1 MKTLQILIIG
11 IFVFS
16 TLLYIKPVQADNES
30 GAVIENIQTLPT
42 SIIIGQTFKI
52 NATLA
57 NNSTHPIFIEHGS
70 CGSPFSVTFDNH
82 VVVRTNNVTCTLQL
96 IEQRLDPGTKITSTS
111 PYLDLTYVAAQNGTV
126 NATVSFPYNVW
137 NQTAQSNTQENTSK
151 QFSFMI
157 YPKTR
162 VPTLSPSGNQAIID
176 VALSIPDLQKWSND
190 WQFDSMAFM
199 TAKNQ
204 PGNWQYA
211 IVYLKASSSS
221 SIIPCDSNND
231 WSAMVMIDRT
241 TMKVIQATYPTVES
255 HNCNY
260 ATGGGPTG
268 GGPNTYGDTTPKMD
282 TPLQQFKSGV
292 SPLNVKCSTNYAL
305 IIKKEDG
312 SPACVKTNTA
322 KKLMERGW
330 TRDPSIKLPILSI
343 QNQTRIPDYV
353 NKQNIS
359 SLFTA
364 LSSTV
369 FPTTTMESF
378 DGMSVKGY
386 LTNQNGTGLANQEI
400 MFYLNNATFDNGTTI
415 SENLLMGNTT
425 TDQTGCFYFAD
436 WDANKSLQFHN
447 EVFTTSPSGNGLFS
461 GSDNVLV
468 YINTIFAGTN
478 NLSGSLNA
486 TKIMYHPIVPPIIRE
501 AGINAYL
508 MNASSY
514 FPHYSAVPILEAER
528 GKSYNFIAF
537 SSWSESLN
545 VQTFRLEIKNLPCWI
560 NVPPV
565 DVSDLKNKTQAVIPV
580 KMIIDKTA
588 PSGSFF
594 LYVSVN
600 NHVTQPLDLVVK

>member
-1 MKTLQILIIG
+1 MKTIHL
-11 IFVFS
+11 
-16 TLLYIKPVQADNES
+16 
-30 GAVIENIQTLPT
+30 
-42 SIIIGQTFKI
+42 SIIIGLGMVLI
-52 NATLA
+52 VIG
-57 NNSTHPIFIEHGS
+57 NSNLLFAQEG
-70 CGSPFSVTFDNH
+70 GFN
-82 VVVRTNNVTCTLQL
+82 
-96 IEQRLDPGTKITSTS
+96 
-111 PYLDLTYVAAQNGTV
+111 LTGA
-126 NATVSFPYNVW
+126 
-137 NQTAQSNTQENTSK
+137 
-151 QFSFMI
+151 
-157 YPKTR
+157 KTY
-162 VPTLSPSGNQAIID
+162 SIID
-176 VALSIPDLQKWSND
+176 SP
-190 WQFDSMAFM
+190 
-199 TAKNQ
+199 
-204 PGNWQYA
+204 
-211 IVYLKASSSS
+211 LK
-221 SIIPCDSNND
+221 
-231 WSAMVMIDRT
+231 
-241 TMKVIQATYPTVES
+241 
-255 HNCNY
+255 
-260 ATGGGPTG
+260 
-268 GGPNTYGDTTPKMD
+268 
-282 TPLQQFKSGV
+282 QFKSGIAA
-292 SPLNVKCSTNYAL
+292 NDVKCGQDLQLT
-305 IIKKEDG
+305 IKSEDG
-312 SPACVKTNTA
+312 SPACVKLDTA
-322 KKLMERGW
+322 QKLIERGW
-330 TRDPSIKLPILSI
+330 ARDPLLKLPISSI
-343 QNQTRIPDYV
+343 QNQTRIPDYI

-386 LTNQNGTGLANQEI
+386 LTNQNGTGLAKQEI
-400 MFYLNNATFDNGTTI
+400 MFYLNNATLDNGTTI

-447 EVFTTSPSGNGLFS
+447 EVFTPSPSGNGLFS

-545 VQTFRLEIKNLPCWI
+545 VQTFRLEIKNLPCGI

-594 LYVSVN
+594 PYVLVN

>member
-16 TLLYIKPVQADNES
+16 TLSYIKPVQADNES

-52 NATLA
+52 NATLV

-82 VVVRTNNVTCTLQL
+82 IMVRTNNVTCTLQL

-111 PYLDLTYVAAQNGTV
+111 PYLDLTYVAAQNGTI

-137 NQTAQSNTQENTSK
+137 NQTAQSNTQENISK

-176 VALSIPDLQKWSND
+176 VALSIPGLQKWSND

-211 IVYLKASSSS
+211 IVYLKASSGS
-221 SIIPCDSNND
+221 SIIPCDSNNN
-231 WSAMVMIDRT
+231 WSAMVIIDRT

-260 ATGGGPTG
+260 TTGGGPSG

-312 SPACVKTNTA
+312 SPACVQRNDTDS
-322 KKLMERGW
+322 LMNKGW
-330 TRDPSIKLPILSI
+330 AINQFVVSEIYRNQGISVIQRDTGLLK
-343 QNQTRIPDYV
+343 Y
-353 NKQNIS
+353 
-359 SLFTA
+359 
-364 LSSTV
+364 
-369 FPTTTMESF
+369 E
-378 DGMSVKGY
+378 
-386 LTNQNGTGLANQEI
+386 NGTFVQYMSIYVFINNFTKSSSPLQIQVLHDDALYRTDVVSSADILPDG
-400 MFYLNNATFDNGTTI
+400 FYKYQFILNHAIFGSYKIVATY
-415 SENLLMGNTT
+415 ENRTS
-425 TDQTGCFYFAD
+425 QTSFVIG
-436 WDANKSLQFHN
+436 
-447 EVFTTSPSGNGLFS
+447 
-461 GSDNVLV
+461 
-468 YINTIFAGTN
+468 I
-478 NLSGSLNA
+478 
-486 TKIMYHPIVPPIIRE
+486 PP
-501 AGINAYL
+501 
-508 MNASSY
+508 
-514 FPHYSAVPILEAER
+514 
-528 GKSYNFIAF
+528 
-537 SSWSESLN
+537 
-545 VQTFRLEIKNLPCWI
+545 
-560 NVPPV
+560 
-565 DVSDLKNKTQAVIPV
+565 
-580 KMIIDKTA
+580 
-588 PSGSFF
+588 
-594 LYVSVN
+594 
-600 NHVTQPLDLVVK
+600 